1 MDSEIVYSL
10 VGIIILISIVVFV
23 LKSSK
28 VMQIQT
34 KEEKRLSIISQYKKE
49 LQSEL
54 LALKDD
60 NKARIAKK
68 SELLKKFSNELALNI
83 FFDNS
88 EIREIILELS
98 QEN

>member
-1 MDSEIVYSL
+1 MDSEIIFSL
-10 VGIIILISIVVFV
+10 VGIIILISIVIFV
-23 LKSSK
+23 LRNRK
-28 VMQIQT
+28 VTQTQT
-34 KEEKRLSIISQYKKE
+34 KEQKRSSIISQYKKE
-49 LQSEL
+49 LHSEL